1 MDKQIRWAVVG
12 PGRIAEK
19 VVQDVVHV
27 DGAHVVAVASRS
39 LQRAEDF
46 AGRHDVERA
55 YGSYAEVL
63 ADPDVDVLYI
73 ATPHPQHAP
82 IALAALKAGK
92 ALLVEKSFT
101 ATVAGAEEIINTATA
116 RGVFAME
123 AMWTRFLPHAVRIR
137 QLVAEGGIE
146 ALPGVRAWLEKLKTA
161 GWRMAVASSAPSENL
176 GAIIAAL
183 SLEGVFDALVSGEQV
198 SFGKPHPAVF
208 LAAAEAVGV
217 PPERCVVVEDAPPGV
232 EAGKRG
238 GMQVIG
244 VGPRHAELGA
254 DVGVERL
261 DQLPEDAF
269 DRLVGP

>member
-1 MDKQIRWAVVG
+1 MQSDAPRAVLWDMDGTLVDSSEQHLQAWQEAMAAEGRTYTEADHAAVFG
-12 PGRIAEK
+12 MRNDSILRKLIDPEISDAEIARIADAK
-19 VVQDVVHV
+19 
-27 DGAHVVAVASRS
+27 
-39 LQRAEDF
+39 
-46 AGRHDVERA
+46 ERR
-55 YGSYAEVL
+55 Y
-63 ADPDVDVLYI
+63 
-73 ATPHPQHAP
+73 
-82 IALAALKAGK
+82 
-92 ALLVEKSFT
+92 
-101 ATVAGAEEIINTATA
+101 
-116 RGVFAME
+116 
-123 AMWTRFLPHAVRIR
+123 R

-183 SLEGVFDALVSGEQV
+183 SLEGVFDTLVSGEQV

-269 DRLVGP
+269 DRLVGR